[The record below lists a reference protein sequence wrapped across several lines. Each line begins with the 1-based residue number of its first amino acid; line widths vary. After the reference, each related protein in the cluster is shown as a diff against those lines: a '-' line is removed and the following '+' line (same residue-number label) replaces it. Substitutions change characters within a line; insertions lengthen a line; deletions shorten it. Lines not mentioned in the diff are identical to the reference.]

1 MKRKNGGGG
10 GGGVEFIH
18 RKRKGVEVGKGEL
31 FSRASSSLRSFRTL
45 KK

>member
-1 MKRKNGGGG
+1 MKRKNG

-18 RKRKGVEVGKGEL
+18 RKHKGVELGKGEL
-31 FSRASSSLRSFRTL
+31 FSRASLSLRSFRTL